1 MIETIITKIFIGI
14 ISYLVAMGAS
24 YILAMVVIFIINK
37 VKKAIKR
44 KGAIY
49 V

>member
-1 MIETIITKIFIGI
+1 MVDIINKIFIGVI
-14 ISYLVAMGAS
+14 CYLLAMGAS
-24 YILAMVVIFIINK
+24 YILAMVVITFTNK
-37 VKKAIKR
+37 VKKVIKQ

>member
-1 MIETIITKIFIGI
+1 MIDIINKIFIGI
-14 ISYLVAMGAS
+14 IGYLLTMGVS
-24 YILAMVVIFIINK
+24 YILAMVVISFTNK

>member
-1 MIETIITKIFIGI
+1 MIDIINKIFIGVI
-14 ISYLVAMGAS
+14 GYLLAMGVS
-24 YILAMVVIFIINK
+24 YILAMVVISITNK
-37 VKKAIKR
+37 VKDAIKR